1 MADNESSN
9 GETQLTK
16 DSLILANVVK
26 VTDSTLYSQ
35 VPFLF
40 DNDHQYLNVM
50 LHYMSRQYILRV
62 FQI

>member
-16 DSLILANVVK
+16 DSLILTNVVK